1 MAQKIQ
7 NKQEHQIDQAPAS
20 SFEVFI
26 KKYEKIISWTVIAAL
41 VIVFGALAI
50 SKWYTGPKKEEA
62 KGQMFNAEQQFAAG
76 NYAAALNGDG
86 NFLGFAEI
94 AKEYGK
100 KAGAAVYLYEGICNL
115 QLGNNQEAIDCLK
128 KYNGKDEI
136 LKARAL
142 CCTGDAYA
150 NLGNNQQALAFYDK
164 AISAADNAFTAG
176 YLLKAGRI
184 CEEMGQNDKALAYYD
199 RIKVNYPQ
207 TLEALDVDKY
217 ISRINA
223 K

>member
-7 NKQEHQIDQAPAS
+7 NKQEQQVEQAPAS

-26 KKYEKIISWTVIAAL
+26 KKYEKIISWIVIVAL
-41 VIVFGALAI
+41 VIVFGTLAI

-76 NYAAALNGDG
+76 NWAEALNGDG
-86 NFLGFAEI
+86 NFLGFADV

-128 KYNGKDEI
+128 KYNGKDKI

-150 NLGNNQQALAFYDK
+150 NLGDNQQALAFM
-164 AISAADNAFTAG
+164 T
-176 YLLKAGRI
+176 R
-184 CEEMGQNDKALAYYD
+184 
-199 RIKVNYPQ
+199 P
-207 TLEALDVDKY
+207 
-217 ISRINA
+217 SR
-223 K
+223 